1 MVRNLFVV
9 IPRVR
14 PVADESL
21 EWSMDVNQLI
31 RMLVE
36 FVQEHWLKALGALAL
51 TVASSLFGAFW
62 AWRSWRTREDMDV
75 IHYSQNTIET
85 RPTGPDGS
93 AERWLIL
100 DVYAENPLHEE
111 ISHPVPRRLIQ
122 RAAAK
127 TTPKQPFLL
136 LPKHDRWYVL
146 NLIRL
151 AIAEQFRL
159 GTAAKFATSAKVEVV
174 ECVFAL
180 TFERY
185 ANMPQGKIRVMIAK
199 QKDMENPD
207 AFAGNFRFESAT
219 HSDRIT
225 TLQCMQ
231 EDYRSGRE
239 NWKYCETV
247 RVNIQL

>member
-1 MVRNLFVV
+1 MTFTHFVNLV
-9 IPRVR
+9 I
-14 PVADESL
+14 S
-21 EWSMDVNQLI
+21 
-31 RMLVE
+31 
-36 FVQEHWLKALGALAL
+36 FVQEHWLKALGALSL

-62 AWRSWRTREDMDV
+62 AWRSWRSREDLDV
-75 IHYSQNTIET
+75 IHYSQNTIEM
-85 RPTGPDGS
+85 RPTGPDRS
-93 AERWLIL
+93 QERWLIL

-127 TTPKQPFLL
+127 TTADQPFLL

-151 AIAEQFRL
+151 AIAEQFRI
-159 GTAAKFATSAKVEVV
+159 GTAAKFATGAKVEVV

-185 ANMPQGKIRVMIAK
+185 ANMPQGKIRVMIARRLEM
-199 QKDMENPD
+199 DDPS
-207 AFAGNFRFESAT
+207 AFAGTFRFESAT
-219 HSDRIT
+219 HADRIT
-225 TLQCMQ
+225 TLQRMQ
-231 EDYRSGRE
+231 ADYSSGKE

-247 RVNIQL
+247 RLNIQV